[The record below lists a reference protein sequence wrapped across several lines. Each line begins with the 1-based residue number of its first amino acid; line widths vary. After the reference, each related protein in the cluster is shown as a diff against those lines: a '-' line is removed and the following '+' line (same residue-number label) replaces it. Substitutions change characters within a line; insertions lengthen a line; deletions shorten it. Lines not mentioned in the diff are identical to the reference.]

1 MSIGSAYTLPDMA
14 HIAGHLRFG
23 QALRDAWRLWR
34 SHTRLF
40 LVMAFTVVT
49 PLLVAIEVLL
59 HRTGREARADTVL
72 LFILAGVV
80 LAAFG
85 EALCA
90 GLAEHALRDELTGRP
105 RRGLWALLPLLPL
118 GTLSVLALIVGL
130 SVVVG
135 MALLVLPGL
144 AAFAWLACASPAA
157 SFEGHGVRSALRSS
171 VELVQGRFWRVFA
184 VTSVTFLPTAA
195 GDLLAA
201 WLHAKHPPLWLMIL
215 AEALIESLVISY
227 TAAVVVVVYHTL
239 RAEAAKPD
247 VGVDSDSGPRQGP
260 EREQGG
266 RRRGNLVHRRTSG
279 GHDRRYQ
286 PRDG

>member
-1 MSIGSAYTLPDMA
+1 MA

-34 SHTRLF
+34 SHIRLF
-40 LVMAFTVVT
+40 LMMAFTVVT
-49 PLLVAIEVLL
+49 PLLVLTELL
-59 HRTGREARADTVL
+59 TLRINLQTRIGNLV

-80 LAAFG
+80 LSAFG

-105 RRGLWALLPLLPL
+105 RRGLRVHLPLLPL
-118 GTLSVLALIVGL
+118 GTLSVLALIVGV
-130 SVVVG
+130 SVAVG
-135 MALLVLPGL
+135 LALLVLPGL

-157 SFEGHGVRSALRSS
+157 SFEGRGVRSALRSS
-171 VELVQGRFWRVFA
+171 VELVRGRFWRVFA
-184 VTSVTFLPTAA
+184 VTGVTFVPTAA

-201 WLHAKHPPLWLMIL
+201 WLHAQHPPLWLMII
-215 AEALIESLVISY
+215 AEALIESTVISY

-239 RAEAAKPD
+239 RTEAAEP
-247 VGVDSDSGPRQGP
+247 VIGVEGDRGPGSRP
-260 EREQGG
+260 EREHG
-266 RRRGNLVHRRTSG
+266 RRQHVNLVHRRSGG

>member
-1 MSIGSAYTLPDMA
+1 MA

-49 PLLVAIEVLL
+49 PLLVLTEVLK
-59 HRTGREARADTVL
+59 HRTDREARSDALFL
-72 LFILAGVV
+72 LILVGVV

-105 RRGLWALLPLLPL
+105 RRGLRVLLPMLPL

-130 SVVVG
+130 SVVAG

-171 VELVQGRFWRVFA
+171 VGLVRGRFWRVFA

-201 WLHAKHPPLWLMIL
+201 WLHAHHPPLWLMII
-215 AEALIESLVISY
+215 AEALIESVVISY

-239 RAEAAKPD
+239 RAEAAQPD
-247 VGVDSDSGPRQGP
+247 VGVDGDRGPSQGP
-260 EREQGG
+260 EREHG
-266 RRRGNLVHRRTSG
+266 RRRHINLVHRRTRG
-279 GHDRRYQ
+279 GHDRRYE